1 MWHKLKQYAKKSILP
16 KWLLKLYHMTLTEVE
31 EETLGT
37 FKTSFKE
44 LKLSVVVK
52 KFKSAEFDL

>member
-1 MWHKLKQYAKKSILP
+1 
-16 KWLLKLYHMTLTEVE
+16 MTLTEVE

-52 KFKSAEFDL
+52 RFKSAEFDL